1 MKYLGI
7 DYGSRKVGLAVGD
20 GAIRVAV
27 PLETWEGG
35 ADIVERVVAYVRE
48 EGIETI
54 VVGVAVPEGAQRREH
69 YERTLR
75 FCDRLRAAVGVPVEL
90 VDEQFTSTEARRVRH
105 EAKIKVS
112 EDALAAMILLQA
124 FFDEGRAI

>member
-20 GAIRVAV
+20 SVIQVAV
-27 PLETWEGG
+27 PLEVWEGG
-35 ADIVERVVAYVRE
+35 ADIAERLAVYIKK
-48 EGIETI
+48 EGIEGL

-75 FCDRLRAAVGVPVEL
+75 FCEKLRSATGLPVET
-90 VDEQFTSTEARRVRH
+90 VDERFTSTEARRVRH
-105 EAKIKVS
+105 EAQIKTS

-124 FFDEGRAI
+124 FFEEGRAT